1 MKKILS
7 FQHWQI
13 FLLIS
18 IRVWTPPSPFQ
29 LITSVIAAATVLI
42 WLYSVV
48 IYGAEKAEQRGVVYS
63 PNLKFFKLNLI
74 ILVVLF
80 SALTCVSH
88 YGFDV
93 PKLIIQICTFYTI
106 FGTFYS
112 MAAAAKT
119 ITSLTQERNVPFKDY
134 FLVFIMILFLLVGV
148 WVIQPKVNKLIA

>member
-7 FQHWQI
+7 LQHWQI

-18 IRVWTPPSPFQ
+18 IRIWTPPSPFE
-29 LITSVIAAATVLI
+29 LITSVIAASTVLI

-48 IYGAEKAEQRGVVYS
+48 IYGAEKAQQRDVFYS
-63 PNLKFFKLNLI
+63 LNLNFFKLNLI
-74 ILVVLF
+74 ILVILF
-80 SALTCVSH
+80 TGLTCVSH
-88 YGFDV
+88 YGFEV
-93 PKLIIQICTFYTI
+93 PKLIIQVCTFYSI

-119 ITSLTQERNVPFKDY
+119 ITSLTQDRNVPFKDY
-134 FLVFIMILFLLVGV
+134 FLVFVMILFLLVGV